1 MDIQSIYAN
10 RKANAPAATTADED
24 KAPANGFSA
33 LLDMVGSQFKATL
46 GIGMDPVVIKADAP
60 EEMRAPEVRETKP
73 RADRTDDRDAKA
85 KPAKDENESDD
96 AQADEAAATDDQNSD
111 ATDAGAETQTAQQ
124 QETAQ
129 AVVAAAVD
137 AALMAQT
144 IAAGPVVAA
153 QAVTDATAETVVAE
167 VEAVVTDVAA
177 IDTTV
182 KTTEAVVDVK
192 AAVQT
197 VVQASEKVVAP
208 EAVVKDAARVQQ
220 AMSAYAPVQE
230 TTDVEAVAVETE
242 VAATETKTTAKD
254 NAAKTLEVRSAA
266 AQEQANNLARLLGS
280 ENRIQVQV
288 NVNAA
293 QTAKQTVADVSI
305 YNIYAGY
312 TAADAISL
320 ANGQFAQAEET
331 AVQTTADV
339 QVQAQVQPIAPRA
352 AGGLAQ
358 AVVHTAQMAQAPLPG
373 TSNSAATPAP
383 RAAEGVLSSLAVQA
397 SPSSGGAS
405 NASLGFSAFAQGG
418 QSNAAGQAQQA
429 APANPTDRPAA
440 TAQHVID
447 QIKVN
452 ITKAAKAGLDRVT
465 IQLKP
470 VELGRIEIKLEMSE
484 DHKVR
489 VTVTADSKD
498 TLSLLQTDAR
508 TLERTLNDAG
518 LRTDANNLHFN
529 LRSDTDAQSAEG
541 QNGRGT
547 GKQGADGHAE
557 TAGDADDAN
566 YDYTAAAFARGGV
579 DTFA

>member
-1 MDIQSIYAN
+1 MDIQSIYSS
-10 RKANAPAATTADED
+10 RKGTAPTATPADED
-24 KAPANGFSA
+24 QAPATGFSA
-33 LLDMVGSQFKATL
+33 LLEMVGSQFKATL
-46 GIGMDPVVIKADAP
+46 GIGMDPVVIKTDVV
-60 EEMRAPEVRETKP
+60 EEVRAPETRDTKP
-73 RADRTDDRDAKA
+73 RAERADDRDAKA
-85 KPAKDENESDD
+85 KPAKDETESDD
-96 AQADEAAATDDQNSD
+96 AQADEAAAADDEN
-111 ATDAGAETQTAQQ
+111 AAAADAGTQTETGQQ
-124 QETAQ
+124 QEAAQ
-129 AVVAAAVD
+129 AVVAAAVN
-137 AALMAQT
+137 AALIAQT
-144 IAAGPVVAA
+144 VATGPVVAA
-153 QAVTDATAETVVAE
+153 EVVTEVAAETVVAE

-177 IDTTV
+177 IDATV
-182 KTTEAVVDVK
+182 KTAETVVDVK

-197 VVQASEKVVAP
+197 TVQTTEKVVAP
-208 EAVVKDAARVQQ
+208 EAVVKDPARVQQ
-220 AMSAYAPVQE
+220 AISAYAPAQE
-230 TTDVEAVAVETE
+230 TEELAAVAVETD
-242 VAATETKTTAKD
+242 VAATETKVATKD

-312 TAADAISL
+312 SAADAISL
-320 ANGQFAQAEET
+320 ANGQFGQAEELP
-331 AVQTTADV
+331 AQP
-339 QVQAQVQPIAPRA
+339 QPQAQVQPSAPRA
-352 AGGLAQ
+352 MESLAQ
-358 AVVHTAQMAQAPLPG
+358 VAVQAQAHAQAPLPAS
-373 TSNSAATPAP
+373 SNAASPQASRP
-383 RAAEGVLSSLAVQA
+383 EAASTLSTLAVQA
-397 SPSSGGAS
+397 SASSGGAS
-405 NASLGFSAFAQGG
+405 NTNLGFSAFAQGG
-418 QSNAAGQAQQA
+418 QSNAAGQTQQA

-508 TLERTLNDAG
+508 ALERTLNDAG

-529 LRSDTDAQSAEG
+529 LRSDTDAQSADG

-557 TAGDADDAN
+557 TTDDTDDIN
-566 YDYTAAAFARGGV
+566 YDYAAAANARGGV

>member
-1 MDIQSIYAN
+1 MDIQSIYSS
-10 RKANAPAATTADED
+10 RKGTAPTATPADED
-24 KAPANGFSA
+24 PAPATGFSA
-33 LLDMVGSQFKATL
+33 LLEMVGSQFKATL
-46 GIGMDPVVIKADAP
+46 GIGMDPVVIKADVV
-60 EEMRAPEVRETKP
+60 EDVRAPETRDTKP
-73 RADRTDDRDAKA
+73 RAERADDRDAKA
-85 KPAKDENESDD
+85 KPAKDETESDD
-96 AQADEAAATDDQNSD
+96 AQADESAAADDEN
-111 ATDAGAETQTAQQ
+111 AAAADAGAQTETGQQ
-124 QETAQ
+124 QEAAQ

-137 AALMAQT
+137 AALIAQT
-144 IAAGPVVAA
+144 VAAGPVVAA
-153 QAVTDATAETVVAE
+153 EVVTEVAAETVVAE

-177 IDTTV
+177 IDATV
-182 KTTEAVVDVK
+182 KTAETVVDVK

-197 VVQASEKVVAP
+197 AVQTAEKVVAP
-208 EAVVKDAARVQQ
+208 EAVVKDPVRVQQ
-220 AMSAYAPVQE
+220 AISAYAPAQE
-230 TTDVEAVAVETE
+230 TEDLATVAVETD
-242 VAATETKTTAKD
+242 VAATETKVAAKD

-293 QTAKQTVADVSI
+293 QTTKQTVADVSI

-312 TAADAISL
+312 SAADAISL
-320 ANGQFAQAEET
+320 ANGQFGQAEELP
-331 AVQTTADV
+331 AQP
-339 QVQAQVQPIAPRA
+339 QSQAQVQPSAPRA
-352 AGGLAQ
+352 MESLAQ
-358 AVVHTAQMAQAPLPG
+358 VAVQAQAQAPLPAS
-373 TSNSAATPAP
+373 SNAASPQATRPD
-383 RAAEGVLSSLAVQA
+383 AASTLSTLAVQA
-397 SPSSGGAS
+397 SASSGGAS
-405 NASLGFSAFAQGG
+405 NANLGFSAFAQGG
-418 QSNAAGQAQQA
+418 QSNAAGQTQQA

-440 TAQHVID
+440 TAQLVID

-508 TLERTLNDAG
+508 ALERTLNDAG

-529 LRSDTDAQSAEG
+529 LRSDTDAQSADG

-547 GKQGADGHAE
+547 GRQGADDHAE
-557 TAGDADDAN
+557 TAGETDDIN
-566 YDYTAAAFARGGV
+566 YDYAAAANARGGV

>member
-1 MDIQSIYAN
+1 MDIQSIYSS
-10 RKANAPAATTADED
+10 RKGTAPTATPADED
-24 KAPANGFSA
+24 QTPATGFSA
-33 LLDMVGSQFKATL
+33 LLEMVGSQFKGTL
-46 GIGMDPVVIKADAP
+46 GIGMDPVVIKADVV
-60 EEMRAPEVRETKP
+60 EEVRAPETRDTKP
-73 RADRTDDRDAKA
+73 RAERADDRDAKA
-85 KPAKDENESDD
+85 KPAKDETESDD
-96 AQADEAAATDDQNSD
+96 AQADEAAAADDENA
-111 ATDAGAETQTAQQ
+111 ATADAGAQTETGQQ
-124 QETAQ
+124 QEAAQ

-137 AALMAQT
+137 AALIAQT
-144 IAAGPVVAA
+144 VAAGPVVAA
-153 QAVTDATAETVVAE
+153 EVVTEVAAETVVAE

-177 IDTTV
+177 IDATV
-182 KTTEAVVDVK
+182 KTVETVVDVK
-192 AAVQT
+192 AAAQTAVQT
-197 VVQASEKVVAP
+197 TEKVVAP
-208 EAVVKDAARVQQ
+208 EAVVKDPIRVQQ
-220 AMSAYAPVQE
+220 AINAYAPAQE
-230 TTDVEAVAVETE
+230 TEEVAAVAVETD
-242 VAATETKTTAKD
+242 VAATETKVAAKD

-312 TAADAISL
+312 SAADAISL
-320 ANGQFAQAEET
+320 ANGQFGQAEELP
-331 AVQTTADV
+331 AQP
-339 QVQAQVQPIAPRA
+339 QPQAQVQPSAPRA
-352 AGGLAQ
+352 MESLAQ
-358 AVVHTAQMAQAPLPG
+358 VAVQAQAQAPLPAS
-373 TSNSAATPAP
+373 SNAASPQATRPE
-383 RAAEGVLSSLAVQA
+383 AASTLSTLAVQA
-397 SPSSGGAS
+397 SASSGGAS
-405 NASLGFSAFAQGG
+405 NTNLGFSAFAQGG
-418 QSNAAGQAQQA
+418 QSNAAGQTQQA

-440 TAQHVID
+440 TAQLVID

-508 TLERTLNDAG
+508 ALERTLNDAG

-529 LRSDTDAQSAEG
+529 LRSDTDAQSADG

-557 TAGDADDAN
+557 TAGDTDDIN
-566 YDYTAAAFARGGV
+566 YDYAAAANARGGV